1 MSNDDIDGVFGGSVG
16 GADDTKQAEP
26 KASDTKPAPAKKAA
40 PKKDSGKK
48 AVKRVR
54 IILAKNDD
62 VPPSGLFIGHNG
74 VGYQL
79 KAGKPADVPEFLLD
93 VLDNAVVK
101 RPVVGDNGRVIG
113 FEDSPRFPYQVVR
126 EKS

>member
-1 MSNDDIDGVFGGSVG
+1 MSDDNIDGVFGGTVG
-16 GADDTKQAEP
+16 DEP
-26 KASDTKPAPAKKAA
+26 KEDTAKPAAKKPAAKKAG
-40 PKKDSGKK
+40 GK
-48 AVKRVR
+48 AQVKRIR

-101 RPVVGDNGRVIG
+101 KPIVGDNGRIIG
-113 FEDSPRFPYQVVR
+113 HEDSPRFPYQVVR
-126 EKS
+126 DKR